1 MFDAAAFISYVLA
14 KFEDIYIY
22 IYIYIYIKNG
32 YIMLSN
38 ILYISYIINLG
49 VFIISLRTRWFLP
62 SLQFPLTI

>member
-22 IYIYIYIKNG
+22 IYIKNG

-38 ILYISYIINLG
+38 ILYISYINLG

>member
-14 KFEDIYIY
+14 KFEY